1 MVKNVKSTFNGRIVQ
16 KCISSRETR
25 DVKRSESGGGLTPS
39 ITFLSGNGWKGKVIR
54 ASFSHL
60 SPWLGLSYYA

>member
-25 DVKRSESGGGLTPS
+25 DVERSESGWGWGLTPS
-39 ITFLSGNGWKGKVIR
+39 ITFLSGNGWKGKVFR
-54 ASFSHL
+54 TCFSHL
-60 SPWLGLSYYA
+60 